1 MAKHMTQDDRKVLE
15 ARYNAGQS
23 VAGIARAMSF
33 NYSTIYKE
41 LKRGDTGKIPS
52 NANFMR
58 AYGLCNYL
66 DDGGNWHSFEGDRLL
81 RTYVE
86 HRPDRRFIE
95 LQSHPLLIPD
105 KVDSWLVA
113 EVC

>member
-41 LKRGDTGKIPS
+41 LNGRAGYSAELGQQRLY
-52 NANFMR
+52 NAKQRFRYR
-58 AYGLCNYL
+58 ADC
-66 DDGGNWHSFEGDRLL
+66 
-81 RTYVE
+81 
-86 HRPDRRFIE
+86 P
-95 LQSHPLLIPD
+95 
-105 KVDSWLVA
+105 A
-113 EVC
+113 E

>member
-1 MAKHMTQDDRKVLE
+1 MSTATA
-15 ARYNAGQS
+15 ARFGSAVS
-23 VAGIARAMSF
+23 VARMGASG
-33 NYSTIYKE
+33 
-41 LKRGDTGKIPS
+41 LLLPW
-52 NANFMR
+52 
-58 AYGLCNYL
+58 YGLCNYL

>member
-1 MAKHMTQDDRKVLE
+1 MWTFTATTKFIWSDATGETKPLIPDNMVL
-15 ARYNAGQS
+15 
-23 VAGIARAMSF
+23 M
-33 NYSTIYKE
+33 
-41 LKRGDTGKIPS
+41 IPS